1 MTSPSPPS
9 PFILPFNE
17 AIDLPVQAAP
27 GAPATDSELLLALA
41 KLAETEDMRADSE
54 LSARSSDDVD
64 GGGELR
70 DGDGVVCEKAREK
83 KRVTVKRKMSGEV

>member
-1 MTSPSPPS
+1 
-9 PFILPFNE
+9 
-17 AIDLPVQAAP
+17 
-27 GAPATDSELLLALA
+27 
-41 KLAETEDMRADSE
+41 MRADSE